1 MYIVLFR
8 IRFARPVLIL
18 ENNIRSLNEIK
29 LIILQ
34 FTRSVRIGYVG
45 SVRRILCARKII
57 HRLVLASTSNI
68 KFHLYAS

>member
-1 MYIVLFR
+1 M
-8 IRFARPVLIL
+8 
-18 ENNIRSLNEIK
+18 IK

-45 SVRRILCARKII
+45 SVRRILCARKI